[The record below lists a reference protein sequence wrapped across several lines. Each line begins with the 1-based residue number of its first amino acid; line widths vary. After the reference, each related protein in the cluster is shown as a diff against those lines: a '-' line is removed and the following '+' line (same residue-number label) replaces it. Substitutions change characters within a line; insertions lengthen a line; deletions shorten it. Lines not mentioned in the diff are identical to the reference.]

1 MKPLLVDTNVLLR
14 FITGEPADQASQVAK
29 LFEAADSGK
38 ARLAVLPMILAEAV
52 YVLTGFYG
60 HSRSKTAEVLAHLLS
75 SPGFHSEENGR
86 MIHALKLFGAGKLD
100 FADCYLAAISIA
112 DSQTLVSF
120 DRELGKLHGVKVRQP
135 GRSLESGR
143 G

>member
-38 ARLAVLPMILAEAV
+38 ARITVLPMILAEAV
-52 YVLTGFYG
+52 YVLIGFYG

-75 SPGFHSEENGR
+75 SPGFHSEENGK

-100 FADCYLAAISIA
+100 FADCYLAAISMA
-112 DSQTLVSF
+112 DSQTLVSY
-120 DRELGKLHGVKVRQP
+120 DRELGKLHGVKVRRP
-135 GRSLESGR
+135 GRSLEAGR

>member
-14 FITGEPADQASQVAK
+14 FITGEPADQASQVAR

-38 ARLAVLPMILAEAV
+38 ARITVLPMILADAV

-75 SPGFHSEENGR
+75 SPGFHSEENGK
-86 MIHALKLFGAGKLD
+86 MVHALKLFGAGKLD

-112 DSQTLVSF
+112 DSQTLVSY
-120 DRELGKLHGVKVRQP
+120 DRELGKLHGVKVRRP
-135 GRSLESGR
+135 GRSLEAGR